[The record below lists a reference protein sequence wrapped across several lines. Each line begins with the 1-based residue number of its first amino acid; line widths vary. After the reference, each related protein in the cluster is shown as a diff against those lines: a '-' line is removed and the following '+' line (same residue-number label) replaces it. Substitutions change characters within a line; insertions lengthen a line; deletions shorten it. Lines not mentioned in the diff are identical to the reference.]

1 MSVLSRIAR
10 FVLRI
15 PGIVAALLLYVWA
28 LIRSNLQVAWEIV
41 TPGLRLTPAI
51 VRVPNNTRTDL
62 ETMLLANM
70 ITMTPGTLTLEVD
83 RRTRDLY
90 VHTLYFTDHD
100 SFLAEIAKLE
110 RTLFKATR

>member
-1 MSVLSRIAR
+1 MNAILR

-15 PGIVAALLLYVWA
+15 PGILIALVLYVWA

-41 TPGLRLTPAI
+41 TPGLDLTPAI
-51 VRVPNNTRTDL
+51 VRVPTNTRTDL

-83 RRTRDLY
+83 RRNRDLY
-90 VHTLYFTDHD
+90 VHTLYFTDHA
-100 SFLAEIAKLE
+100 SFLADIAKLE